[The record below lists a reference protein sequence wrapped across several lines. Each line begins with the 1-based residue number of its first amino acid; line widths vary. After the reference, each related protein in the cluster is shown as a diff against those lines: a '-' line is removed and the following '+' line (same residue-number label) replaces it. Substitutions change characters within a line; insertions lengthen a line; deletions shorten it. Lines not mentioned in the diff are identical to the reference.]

1 MAKFS
6 NVLKSRVANNKDED
20 DGAIDYSA
28 EFALYDR
35 DDRYRFIA
43 REQHEYDLID
53 DSPISDV
60 LYDNLDDM
68 PLLDDERDYYASFE
82 ADRIDRK
89 ISAYRESQTI
99 GLPVRLNQEDIE
111 EPRVIF
117 KGKIKYKSL
126 LNLDIPTPT
135 PRLALEKLLQ
145 QKDDEIIIDR
155 PIAREIVKG
164 VKFDFDVIDDIT
176 SNDEQ
181 YKKPITTVG
190 IVKRYVVSKT
200 RSYLIRNALLKL
212 GYDALETKDGIVL
225 LVANRFMPMEVVD

>member
-1 MAKFS
+1 MSRFS
-6 NVLKSRVANNKDED
+6 NVLRQRVANNIEED
-20 DGAIDYSA
+20 TGAIDYST
-28 EFALYDR
+28 EIALYDS

-53 DSPISDV
+53 ADPISDA
-60 LYDNLDDM
+60 LYLDMDDM

-82 ADRIDRK
+82 ADRMDRK

-99 GLPVRLNQEDIE
+99 GLPVKLNKEDLV

-117 KGKIKYKSL
+117 KGKIKYMNL
-126 LNLDIPTPT
+126 LKLDIPAPT

-145 QKDDEIIIDR
+145 QKDEDIIIDK

-176 SNDEQ
+176 QNDEQ
-181 YKKPITTVG
+181 YKNPITTVG

-200 RSYLIRNALLKL
+200 RSYLVRNALLKL
-212 GYDALETKDGIVL
+212 SYDALETKDGIVL
-225 LVANRFMPMEVVD
+225 LVANRFMPMEVLD

>member
-1 MAKFS
+1 MSKLS

-20 DGAIDYSA
+20 EGAIDYSA

-53 DSPISDV
+53 DSPISEV
-60 LYDNLDDM
+60 LYESLDDM
-68 PLLDDERDYYASFE
+68 PVLDDTKDYYANFE
-82 ADRIDRK
+82 ADRADRK

-99 GLPVRLNQEDIE
+99 GLPVKLNKDDRG
-111 EPRVIF
+111 EPMVVF
-117 KGKIKYKSL
+117 KGKIKYKNL
-126 LNLDIPTPT
+126 LKLDIPTPT

-176 SNDEQ
+176 INDDQ
-181 YKKPITTVG
+181 YKNPITTVG

-212 GYDALETKDGIVL
+212 GYDALETTDGIVL